1 MTRRHP
7 RTSDPQR
14 GLDLSLMR
22 LICQWVDKV
31 MLIRTMSV
39 VSRELLTCSATLV
52 REVQLGRLVGKVK
65 ACKAAL
71 VPSRL
76 VISSLRFTAIRRLD
90 LGGCGLTSLP
100 DEVWSLRNV
109 EALRLSSNNLTS
121 LPKAVTRLAKL
132 IVLRVSKN
140 KLRSLPK
147 ELFTECAEL
156 TMLLADSNQITKLPE
171 TLGNA
176 KHMSLLHVE
185 RNLIERV
192 PRSIGQLR
200 ALTDLYLGENALVE
214 LPATIGSCANLVRF
228 SIYGNKQL
236 NALPLEITLLKT
248 LEMFDLPV
256 ARLRGREPAQAC
268 TRSPAIRAWLAHL
281 QANGC
286 CVR

>member
-1 MTRRHP
+1 
-7 RTSDPQR
+7 
-14 GLDLSLMR
+14 MR
-22 LICQWVDKV
+22 LVCQWVDKV

-39 VSRELLTCSATLV
+39 VSRVLLRCSSALV
-52 REVQLGRLVGKVK
+52 KEVQLGRLVGKVK
-65 ACKAAL
+65 PCKAAR
-71 VPSRL
+71 VPRRL
-76 VISSLRFTAIRRLD
+76 VISSLRFSAIRRLD
-90 LGGCGLTSLP
+90 LGGCRLTSLP
-100 DEVWSLRNV
+100 DEVWSLGNV

-140 KLRSLPK
+140 KLRALPK
-147 ELFTECAEL
+147 EIFTECKEL

-176 KHMSLLHVE
+176 KHLSMLHVGD
-185 RNLIERV
+185 NLIKRL

-200 ALTDLYLGENALVE
+200 ALTDLYLGENTLVE
-214 LPATIGSCANLVRF
+214 LPRTIGSCANLVRF

-236 NALPLEITLLKT
+236 KALPVEITLLKA
-248 LEMFDLPV
+248 LQNLDLPV
-256 ARLRGREPAQAC
+256 VHAPAQAC
-268 TRSPAIRAWLAHL
+268 TRSPPIRAWLAHL